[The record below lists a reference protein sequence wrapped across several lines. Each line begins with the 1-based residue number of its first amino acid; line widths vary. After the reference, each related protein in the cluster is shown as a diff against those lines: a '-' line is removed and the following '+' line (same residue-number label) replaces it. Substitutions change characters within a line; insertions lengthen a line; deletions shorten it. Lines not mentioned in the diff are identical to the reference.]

1 MGIYFNITLQQIL
14 QILALCYCCCIL
26 SGCKHTSSQDLSLL
40 TRADSLME
48 NHPDS
53 SITLLKKIPHPKH
66 LKQKDYALYALL
78 MCQGMDKCGI
88 DIKSDKL
95 IQDAVNYYTKKNDF
109 TKAGYSFF
117 YLSRCE
123 RNKENSQKQAEAL
136 LKAIPYAKKSNND
149 KLKGFIYSETA
160 SIYKSQNQI
169 DSMIK
174 FNKLA
179 YTSLKQANDNRNCI
193 VCLIG
198 IGYGYYQ
205 KQNFQES
212 LVYYKRAEKEAKNIK
227 DNRLTSPLYKFTS
240 LTLFYLHDYSEALTY
255 ARKSIETKQ
264 AEDPTNWFN
273 LAAIFEAKNNLD
285 SAKIYLSQCLKYRY
299 NSPDCFE
306 LLQKIS
312 EREGYYEDAFRWAK
326 LKSASKDSMNTDNL
340 KMSLDGLEKKLNFEK
355 VEAENQELII
365 KNQRFTIIIAL
376 VAILCLIIV
385 VIILIEQIQKNK
397 LALRHEAN
405 KKLISQQQLKL
416 QTERISK
423 ITILQNLIQLKF
435 IPENNLS
442 QIGAQY
448 LKLFGKAHYSLPAHN
463 EDVIKNIDSAFDN
476 FSQKLNAKFPKL
488 TAREVL
494 ICCCL
499 KAGISQESILSML
512 NIKNETYYHYRSNI
526 RKKMNA
532 GVDDKIEQILS
543 EI

>member
-1 MGIYFNITLQQIL
+1 
-14 QILALCYCCCIL
+14 
-26 SGCKHTSSQDLSLL
+26 
-40 TRADSLME
+40 ME
-48 NHPDS
+48 DQPAS
-53 SITLLKKIPHPKH
+53 AIASLKKISHPQH

-88 DIKSDKL
+88 DIKSDSL
-95 IQDAVNYYTKKNDF
+95 IKEAVNYYKNNNEF
-109 TKAGYSFF
+109 TRAGYSFF

-123 RNKENSQKQAEAL
+123 RNKNDTQKQAEAL
-136 LKAIPYAKKSNND
+136 LKAIPCAKKSDNH
-149 KLKGFIYSETA
+149 KLLGFVYSETA
-160 SIYKSQNQI
+160 SIYRSQNQI

-179 YTSLKQANDNRNCI
+179 YYSLKQANDIRNCI

-227 DNRLTSPLYKFTS
+227 DNSLTSPLYKFTS
-240 LTLFYLHDYSEALTY
+240 LTLFYLHDYSAALAY

-285 SAKIYLSQCLKYRY
+285 SAKIYLSQCLKYKY

-312 EREGYYEDAFRWAK
+312 EREGNYQDAFRWAK
-326 LKSASKDSMNTDNL
+326 LKNAAKDSINEDNL
-340 KMSLDGLEKKLNFEK
+340 KLSLEGLEKKVNFEK
-355 VEAENQELII
+355 IEADNQKLII

-376 VAILCLIIV
+376 IAILCLIIV
-385 VIILIEQIQKNK
+385 VIILIEQIKKNK
-397 LALRHEAN
+397 LALKHETDIKIIN
-405 KKLISQQQLKL
+405 RQKIKL
-416 QTERISK
+416 QAERISK
-423 ITILQNLIQLKF
+423 IKILQNLIQLKL
-435 IPENNLS
+435 IPKKNLS

-448 LKLFGKAHYSLPAHN
+448 LKLFGEVDHSLSAHN
-463 EDVIKNIDSAFDN
+463 NDIIKDIDSVFHN
-476 FSQKLNAKFPKL
+476 FSQKL
-488 TAREVL
+488 TARFPTLTPKEILV
-494 ICCCL
+494 CCYL
-499 KAGISQESILSML
+499 KAGVKQESILSLL
-512 NIKNETYYHYRSNI
+512 NIKSETYYHYRSNI

-532 GVDDKIEQILS
+532 GQDDKVEHILS
-543 EI
+543 DI